1 MAALHY
7 DLDPCPW
14 CHVVASVGYSP
25 KFNAVMCTDCGCVGP
40 QGANEAD
47 AVALWNDGAAEATAP
62 ADISIE
68 ETPEL
73 SGARMVLRFR
83 TSDGPLQEL
92 VVVEFVH
99 EDYIATMRG
108 ALTLIGG
115 MRQAEEAEE
124 HG

>member
-1 MAALHY
+1 MAAGEL
-7 DLDPCPW
+7 CPF
-14 CHVVASVGYSP
+14 CGSNQLRYSEPSVQCLACGATGPEGTGERS
-25 KFNAVMCTDCGCVGP
+25 AVRKWSERHEEHGP
-40 QGANEAD
+40 PD
-47 AVALWNDGAAEATAP
+47 VR
-62 ADISIE
+62 IE

-73 SGARMVLRFR
+73 AGARMVLRFR
-83 TSDGPLQEL
+83 TEEL

-99 EDYIATMRG
+99 EDYAATIRG